1 MFSEV
6 LTFPKP
12 HSNDH
17 CLKLNT
23 ARRQALSAI
32 FLFHHRYRYNP
43 YISSRPLNILKYF
56 AIEVLPLWMCI
67 FPLRFTR
74 SRWNHEVLRT
84 FLSQE
89 NINIKQTGQYI
100 IYTQNM
106 YIKQDLNTLNPKTK
120 KSTIHVGHEF
130 QMCNRYD
137 VNEGFIY
144 QVSVWRC

>member
-17 CLKLNT
+17 CLKLNI
-23 ARRQALSAI
+23 ARKQALSAI
-32 FLFHHRYRYNP
+32 FLFHHRYPYNP
-43 YISSRPLNILKYF
+43 YISSIPLNILKYF
-56 AIEVLPLWMCI
+56 AIEVLPLWTYI

-74 SRWNHEVLRT
+74 SRYSHEVLRT

-100 IYTQNM
+100 INTQNIH
-106 YIKQDLNTLNPKTK
+106 IKQELNTLNPKTK
-120 KSTIHVGHEF
+120 KSTMHVDHEF
-130 QMCNRYD
+130 QMCHR
-137 VNEGFIY
+137 
-144 QVSVWRC
+144 